1 MSRGIP
7 RPYKIFMDGFLAS
20 FADKPTEVK
29 ADWRLLENGNIIHEE
44 NHYVDEPFIVK
55 ADDGAWV
62 CGLSIGDWQEAD
74 RSQRTAVRRS
84 FDQGKTWS
92 DPVDIE
98 PADGPEG
105 SKAVLLKA
113 PGGRIYAFY
122 IYNTTDI
129 REVPGDN
136 PPYESGVCSRVDSLG
151 DFVFKYSDDHGGS
164 WSEKRFIIPMREFE
178 IDRENPLDGAVKF
191 GMNSAIP
198 MVLGGS
204 AYVPFTKVGSFGEG
218 LFSRSEGV
226 LFKSDN
232 LLSETDPEK
241 IRWETLP
248 NGQQGLR
255 PLPGEGAI
263 AEEHS
268 FAPLSDG
275 GIHCVYRTIAGWP
288 LVSYSRDEGYT
299 WTAPQYMRYADG
311 RRVKCPRAANFAWRC
326 QNGKYLYWYHNHGG
340 KDFLKRIERNSHY
353 SFEDRNPVW
362 LLGGIEIDG
371 PDGKEIKWSQPEIIL
386 YTDDPI
392 VRISYPDLLE
402 DGGEYYVTETN
413 KDIGRIH
420 KLDKQLIEGL
430 WEQFEKKGIC
440 QEGLVLA
447 LSDPQEE
454 EVPAPWLPDFSVLDE
469 TYADYR
475 SKHTRQGFSLDF
487 WIKWEN
493 LAPHQT
499 IVENMTPDGRGFQ
512 VHTVEGGSLEI
523 VLRDDMTENRWRMEK
538 GVLEIGKWHHL
549 GIVVDAGPHIIS
561 FVVDGKV
568 LDGGDERQFGWGRF
582 SPHLQS
588 PKGDDS
594 IRIASS
600 IQGEMKVFRLY
611 ERALTHTEL
620 IGNWRTETDGIL
632 IS

>member
-1 MSRGIP
+1 
-7 RPYKIFMDGFLAS
+7 MDGFLAS
-20 FADKPTEVK
+20 FADKPTEVFH
-29 ADWRLLENGNIIHEE
+29 DSRLLENGRVIHAE
-44 NHYVDEPFIVK
+44 NHYVDEPFIIK

-62 CGLSIGDWQEAD
+62 CALSIGDWQEAD
-74 RSQRTAVRRS
+74 RSQRTSVRRS
-84 FDQGKTWS
+84 YDQGLSWS
-92 DPVDIE
+92 EPIDIE

-105 SKAVLLKA
+105 SKAVLLKI

-122 IYNTTDI
+122 IYNTDDI

-136 PPYESGVCSRVDSLG
+136 PPYESGMCKRVDSLG
-151 DFVFKYSDDHGGS
+151 DFVYKYSDDHGKS
-164 WSEKRFIIPMREFE
+164 WSENRYIIPMREFE
-178 IDRENPLDGAVKF
+178 IDRENPLGGRVKF

-198 MVLGGS
+198 MVLGAS

-232 LLSETDPEK
+232 LLSESDPEK

-248 NGQQGLR
+248 KGDKGLR
-255 PLPGEGAI
+255 PLPQGGAI

-288 LVSYSRDEGYT
+288 LVSYSRDQGYT
-299 WTAPQYMRYADG
+299 WSPPEYMTYADG

-362 LLGGIEIDG
+362 LLGGIEVDG
-371 PDGKEIKWSQPEIIL
+371 PEGKEIKWSQPEIIL

-430 WEQFEKKGIC
+430 WEQFEEKGKV
-440 QEGLVLA
+440 QQDGLILEVKG
-447 LSDPQEE
+447 PQKLNI
-454 EVPAPWLPDFSVLDE
+454 PSPWIPDFSVLDE

-475 SKHTRQGFSLDF
+475 SKHTRRGISMDCWIRLYSLDTGQV
-487 WIKWEN
+487 
-493 LAPHQT
+493 LA
-499 IVENMTPDGRGFQ
+499 ENMTQDGRGFCIQ
-512 VHTVEGGSLEI
+512 VGQKGTIECI
-523 VLRDDMTENRWRMEK
+523 LRDDMTENRWR
-538 GVLEIGKWHHL
+538 GDFGILEVGEWHHV
-549 GIVVDAGPHIIS
+549 GIVIDAGPHVIT
-561 FVVDGKV
+561 FVIDGKV

-582 SPHLQS
+582 SPYLQS
-588 PKGDDS
+588 LKGDENM
-594 IRIASS
+594 RINPN
-600 IQGEMKVFRLY
+600 INGEMGAFRLY
-611 ERALTHTEL
+611 DRALRNSEL
-620 IGNWRTETDGIL
+620 IKNWRAGR
-632 IS
+632 